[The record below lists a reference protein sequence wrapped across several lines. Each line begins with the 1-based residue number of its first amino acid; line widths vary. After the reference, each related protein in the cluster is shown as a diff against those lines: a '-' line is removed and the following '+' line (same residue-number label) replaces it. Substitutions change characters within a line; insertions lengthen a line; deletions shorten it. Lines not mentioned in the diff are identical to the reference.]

1 LGSARTVGHFCVAM
15 EYHARKRRREEEE
28 EEEEEAEPAYTAGH
42 CKVDMEELS
51 TANYV
56 PLAFYACGYKGM

>member
-1 LGSARTVGHFCVAM
+1 M